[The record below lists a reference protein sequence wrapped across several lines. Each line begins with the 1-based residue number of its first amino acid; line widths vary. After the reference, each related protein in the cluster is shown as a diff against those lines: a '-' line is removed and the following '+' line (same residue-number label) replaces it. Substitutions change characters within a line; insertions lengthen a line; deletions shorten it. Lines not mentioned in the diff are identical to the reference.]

1 MNTRTVLA
9 VTFAGLAACGSS
21 NPGDTTGTTGPTG
34 STGPGQAAVN
44 VQLQGSGAVDVVTQ
58 TGAQT
63 CQGSCTTQV
72 VQGSTVLLVPHA
84 GNGFSFQGFQG
95 NLCNGSAVQG
105 SNDCNLTVN
114 GDLTVIIMFQALPP
128 PPPSQQTLAVNR
140 TGNGVC
146 VVVATSIGL
155 DCGTDCQRDVAAG
168 LHRLERRLR
177 RLQGSHLHRQDGSEP
192 DRVRALHEDRL
203 RRGSVIGRPPGHP
216 GRARVRAPGV
226 TCGRA
231 RAGPARAAPSA

>member
-168 LHRLERRLR
+168 TEVTLVA
-177 RLQGSHLHRQDGSEP
+177 QPDKDSAFTGWKGACDGSKDP
-192 DRVRALHEDRL
+192 TCTVKMDQSRTV
-203 RRGSVIGRPPGHP
+203 S
-216 GRARVRAPGV
+216 ARCMKIVCAVDP
-226 TCGRA
+226 
-231 RAGPARAAPSA
+231 